1 MLPLGHYRGYNPLML
16 TEITIRNI
24 VLIEQSD
31 IAFEPGLCVL
41 TGETGA
47 GKSILLDALGLA
59 LGARA
64 ETRLIRRGKDQA
76 SVSAVFDIRS
86 NANAKAV
93 LDELGLEQADELI
106 IRRSITPDGK
116 NKCFVND
123 MAVGVTAL
131 KQLGDWLVEV
141 HGQHDGR
148 GLLDPS
154 THREILDLHGEL
166 GKECAAVEGAYIKW
180 KASRTSLEEAQK
192 GIEAAEREKD
202 YLLHMQQELSDL
214 APKENEET
222 ELADARTI
230 MMQSEKLAETLS
242 DALNE
247 LRAGKGAAGML
258 NSAQRTLARSALNSR
273 FTAAVEALERAS
285 TEAQEAE
292 ISIESLLRDSQY
304 DPTKLEHIEERLFS
318 LRAAARKYHTQPQEL
333 PELLAQVNA
342 KLNTL
347 KNQEHQ
353 IAELQKA
360 VNETRE
366 AYKVYA
372 EKLSKQRQKAAK
384 SLEKAVA
391 TELESLKMGAT
402 QFHVLLETLPEERWS
417 AAGTDAMQF
426 QAATNRGTTLA
437 PLHKIASGGEL
448 SRFML
453 GMKVALASV
462 KSTPSL
468 IFDEIDTGT
477 GGAVADAIG
486 KRLAKLGQTHQV
498 LVVTHLP
505 QVAAMGN
512 QHLHILKEEKSGA
525 TFTKVTSLNAK
536 DRKEELARML
546 AGAEIT
552 SEARKAAEK
561 LLQAAV

>member
-1 MLPLGHYRGYNPLML
+1 ML

-31 IAFEPGLCVL
+31 ISFEPGLCVL

-64 ETRLIRRGKDQA
+64 ETRLIRRGKEQA
-76 SVSAVFDIRS
+76 SVSAVFDIS
-86 NANAKAV
+86 ANPGAQAV
-93 LDELGLEQADELI
+93 LEELGLEQADELI
-106 IRRSITPDGK
+106 IRRTLTPDGK
-116 NKCFVND
+116 TKCFVND
-123 MAVGVTAL
+123 MAVGVAAL
-131 KQLGDWLVEV
+131 KQLGERLVEV

-154 THREILDLHGEL
+154 THREMLDLHGEL
-166 GKECAAVEGAYIKW
+166 GRDCAAVEAAYITW
-180 KASRTSLEEAQK
+180 TTSRDRLEEAQK
-192 GIEAAEREKD
+192 TIEAAEREKD
-202 YLLHMQQELSDL
+202 YLLHMQKEMSDL
-214 APKENEET
+214 APKENEES
-222 ELADARTI
+222 ELADKRTT
-230 MMQSEKLAETLS
+230 MMQSEKLAETLN

-247 LRAGKGAAGML
+247 LHNGKGVAGML
-258 NSAQRTLARSALNSR
+258 NSAQRILARSALHNQFS
-273 FTAAVEALERAS
+273 AAIESLERAS
-285 TEAQEAE
+285 NEAQEAE
-292 ISIESLLRDSQY
+292 TAIEAVLRDSQY
-304 DPTKLEHIEERLFS
+304 DPAQLERIEERLFTM
-318 LRAAARKYHTQPQEL
+318 RAVARKYNLQPEQL
-333 PELLAQVNA
+333 PGLLAEVNG
-342 KLNTL
+342 KLSTL

-353 IAELQKA
+353 IGELQKA
-360 VNETRE
+360 VSE
-366 AYKVYA
+366 AKAKYHTLA

-384 SLEKAVA
+384 SLEKAV
-391 TELESLKMGAT
+391 TDELDSLKMGAT
-402 QFHVLLETLPEERWS
+402 SFSVLQETLPEERWS
-417 AAGTDAMQF
+417 ASGIDGVQF
-426 QAATNRGTTLA
+426 QAATNRGTALA

-453 GMKVALASV
+453 AMKVALAKV
-462 KSTPSL
+462 KSTPSI

-525 TFTKVTSLNAK
+525 TFTKVSTLTDK
-536 DRKEELARML
+536 GRKEELARML
-546 AGAEIT
+546 AGAEVT